1 MRIRYGATAQV
12 FHWLTA
18 ALVVTAYL
26 STPGGS
32 EHRAYSL
39 AMDLT
44 REVHET
50 IGMLV
55 FSIVLLRVLW
65 RSMDSIPE
73 ASPMAAWM
81 KLAAN
86 LVHYGLYG
94 LLVAIPSTAILGACW
109 EGHAVTLLGGL
120 TFTPML
126 TQAHDLG
133 VAVAAIHT

>member
-86 LVHYGLYG
+86 LVHCTRPCPLS
-94 LLVAIPSTAILGACW
+94 ANS
-109 EGHAVTLLGGL
+109 GHK
-120 TFTPML
+120 
-126 TQAHDLG
+126 
-133 VAVAAIHT
+133 